1 MKILFDIHTT
11 IRSTNPM
18 LIYDFEII
26 LFDDIITR
34 MGYQLFNYDTK
45 VGIFLKT
52 PLNLLLF
59 S

>member
-1 MKILFDIHTT
+1 M
-11 IRSTNPM
+11 
-18 LIYDFEII
+18 YDFGIL

>member
-34 MGYQLFNYDTK
+34 MGYQLFKFDTK
-45 VGIFLKT
+45 VDIFLKT
-52 PLNLLLF
+52 PLNLSLF